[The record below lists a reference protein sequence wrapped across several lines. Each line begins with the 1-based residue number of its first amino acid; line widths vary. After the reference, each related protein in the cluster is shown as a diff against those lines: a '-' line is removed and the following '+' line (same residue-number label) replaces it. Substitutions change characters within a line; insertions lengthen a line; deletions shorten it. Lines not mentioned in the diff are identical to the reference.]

1 MIEVVLRGK
10 DTDQI
15 QSEIKNGLIDEIGN
29 LAQFIVTLAGNTK
42 VEYLITLGDTIA
54 AGYGVVSMDVIP
66 GDKNSLIGI
75 FTMYNH
81 TNGKLV
87 KDTMISSII
96 HTDEKVIFCH
106 EMDALVEGVSHIL
119 ANYITSSGPISMM
132 ACNPVKISYDDPAR
146 RKYNIEY
153 IRDRSINRKIAK
165 WLESIRAAFNTNR
178 DIIAEFQYT
187 LQNSEGDYLVYLHY
201 KVTFETIRNRRL
213 IIGELNNNGIKH
225 YHDIIINGYSNYY
238 HFGSDVTDNVIEP
251 VTKLIK
257 KIKCSGDTLTREFYI
272 KEREGLN
279 V

>member
-1 MIEVVLRGK
+1 MVEVVLRDK
-10 DTDQI
+10 DNAQI

-29 LAQFIVTLAGNTK
+29 LSQFIVTLAGNTR
-42 VEYLITLGDTIA
+42 VEYIITLGDTMA
-54 AGYGVVSMDVIP
+54 AGYGIVSMDVIP

-81 TNGKLV
+81 NNGKLV

-119 ANYITSSGPISMM
+119 ANYITSSGAMSMM
-132 ACNPVKISYDDPAR
+132 ACNPVKISYDNPAL

-153 IRDRSINRKIAK
+153 IKDRSINRKIAK
-165 WLESIRAAFNTNR
+165 WLERIRAAFNTNR
-178 DIIAEFQYT
+178 DITAEFKYT

-201 KVTFETIRNRRL
+201 KVTFETVQNRRL
-213 IIGELNNNGIKH
+213 IIGELNNNGIKR
-225 YHDIIINGYSNYY
+225 YHDTIINGYSNYY
-238 HFGSDVTDNVIEP
+238 HFDLDVTDNVIEP
-251 VTKLIK
+251 VTELIK

-272 KEREGLN
+272 KEREDLN

>member
-1 MIEVVLRGK
+1 MVEVVLRDK
-10 DTDQI
+10 DNSQI

-29 LAQFIVTLAGNTK
+29 LSQFIVTLAGNTR
-42 VEYLITLGDTIA
+42 VEYIITLGDTMA
-54 AGYGVVSMDVIP
+54 AGYGIVSMDVIP
-66 GDKNSLIGI
+66 GDENSLIGI

-81 TNGKLV
+81 NNGKLV

-119 ANYITSSGPISMM
+119 ANYITSSGVMSMM
-132 ACNPVKISYDDPAR
+132 ACNPVKISYDNPAL

-153 IRDRSINRKIAK
+153 IKDRSINRKIAK
-165 WLESIRAAFNTNR
+165 WLERIRAAFNTNH
-178 DIIAEFQYT
+178 DITAEFKYA

-201 KVTFETIRNRRL
+201 KVTFETFKNRRL
-213 IIGELNNNGIKH
+213 IIAELNNNGIKR
-225 YHDIIINGYSNYY
+225 YHDTIINGYSNYY
-238 HFGSDVTDNVIEP
+238 HFDLDVTDNVIEP
-251 VTKLIK
+251 ITELIK

-272 KEREGLN
+272 KEREDLN